1 MKKTAQAKP
10 NILLKEA
17 RELRGWSQ
25 KYVADEIGADRY
37 YLSRWEHGTASPS
50 PYYRQKLCALFGKNA
65 RELGLLPDDAQ
76 ESRRGAA
83 HVEPAPPALAPH
95 GPGPIYDPAI
105 PAQMPGGRGLVGR
118 DELLQQLKERL
129 RDGGEVVLSA
139 LNGLPGVGKTSL
151 AVALARDPEIVAH
164 FSDGVLWA
172 GLGPTPN
179 VLSLLSRWGMLLGL
193 SSTEIA
199 RLTTIEEWSKVLRM
213 VIGTRRL
220 LLVIDDAW
228 RIEAALAFKVG
239 GLNCAY
245 LVTTRF
251 PQIALRFASHD
262 TLVVH
267 ELTEEDGVALLS
279 RFVPD
284 LVRGDP
290 NQARSLVRAVGGL
303 PLALT
308 IIGGYLRTQ
317 SYSGQPRRIHA
328 ATRRLQDAY
337 ERLLLTEPQAPAE
350 RSPGLPRDT
359 PVSLQTVIAVG
370 DQQLDEQERS
380 ALRALAVFPPKPNS
394 FTEEAA
400 CAIAATPVETLDRL
414 SDAGL
419 LESSEPGRYT
429 LHQTIA
435 DYARIQLSGTA
446 PHERLAAYF
455 ATYVEVH
462 TGDYE
467 ILDQES
473 ANIVAALEAAIAL
486 DRQADLL
493 WVVNALAR
501 FWDVRGQ
508 YALAETYLQQARE
521 AATSLDERAG
531 LTEALLHLGEILMR
545 RGDYAQAEAY
555 LQEGLLLA
563 RRGNY
568 KEHLIGLLQAL
579 GMLTQRQGDN
589 ARAETLLQEG
599 LTLARETGDQARTG
613 VLLKNLGT
621 LEALQGNYARA
632 EIYLQEG
639 LELARQVGDRE
650 ALSQVLLNLGQLA
663 SERGD
668 NHRAEALSLEAL
680 SLAQQIGHREVMS
693 LLLTNLGVQA
703 GEQGELTRAENYLN
717 EGLEMARQ
725 IGYRERISLLL
736 TNLGWLASEQEHYAQ
751 AEEYLQESLALAND
765 IGNRWLMSGT
775 LKFLGDVQVKLEQ
788 FDAARST
795 FHRVLE
801 LAAGGNQR
809 MMGEA
814 HFGLAIV
821 SAAQG
826 NLIEARSQAQESLA
840 IYEKIG
846 QGAATRVKEWL
857 SSLPDQDDREPENGP
872 QKES

>member
-10 NILLKEA
+10 NIRLKEA

-65 RELGLLPDDAQ
+65 RELGLLPDDVR
-76 ESRRGAA
+76 EDSAA
-83 HVEPAPPALAPH
+83 HVEPAPPALASH
-95 GPGPIYDPAI
+95 SPGPIYDPAI
-105 PAQMPGGRGLVGR
+105 PALMPGGRGLVGR
-118 DELLQQLKERL
+118 DELLQQLKEHL
-129 RDGGEVVLSA
+129 RDSEEVALSA

-151 AVALARDPEIVAH
+151 AVALAHDPEIVAH
-164 FSDGVLWA
+164 FSDGILWA
-172 GLGPTPN
+172 GLGPAPN
-179 VLSLLSRWGMLLGL
+179 VLSLLSHWGMLLGL

-199 RLTTIEEWSKVLRM
+199 RMPTIEEWAKALHM
-213 VIGTRRL
+213 VIGSRKL

-239 GLNCAY
+239 GPNCAY

-267 ELTEEDGVALLS
+267 ELTEEDGLTLLS

-284 LVRGDP
+284 LVRGDLD
-290 NQARSLVRAVGGL
+290 QARSLVRAVGGL

-317 SYSGQPRRIHA
+317 SYSGQPRRIFA

-337 ERLLLTEPQAPAE
+337 ERLLLTEPQAPGE
-350 RSPGLPRDT
+350 RPPGLPRDT

-370 DQQLDEQERS
+370 DQQLDEQERD

-400 CAIAATPVETLDRL
+400 CAITATPVETLDRL

-435 DYARIQLSGTA
+435 DYARIQLSETA
-446 PHERLAAYF
+446 PRERLATYF
-455 ATYVEVH
+455 AAYVEVH
-462 TGDYE
+462 ASDYE
-467 ILDQES
+467 ALEQERT
-473 ANIVAALEAAIAL
+473 NIAAALDAAFAL
-486 DRQADLL
+486 NLWPNLLQALNGL
-493 WVVNALAR
+493 VR
-501 FWDVRGQ
+501 FWDVRGR
-508 YALAETYLQQARE
+508 YALAEKYLQQARE
-521 AATSLDERAG
+521 VAISLDDRVG
-531 LTEALLHLGEILMR
+531 LTEVLLHLGEILMR
-545 RGDYAQAEAY
+545 RGDYARAEAH

-563 RRGNY
+563 RQGSY

-579 GMLTQRQGDN
+579 GMLIQRQGDN

-599 LTLARETGDQARTG
+599 LALARETEDQARTG

-621 LEALQGNYARA
+621 LEAMRGNYARA

-639 LELARQVGDRE
+639 LEIARQVGDRE

-668 NHRAEALSLEAL
+668 NQRAEALSLEAL
-680 SLAQQIGHREVMS
+680 SLAQQIGHREVMT

-703 GEQGELTRAENYLN
+703 GEQNDFVRAENYLN

-751 AEEYLQESLALAND
+751 AEEYLQESLALATD

-826 NLIEARSQAQESLA
+826 NLVEARSQAEESLA

-846 QGAATRVKEWL
+846 QGAATRVREWL
-857 SSLPDQDDREPENGP
+857 SSLPDRDARGP
-872 QKES
+872 Q